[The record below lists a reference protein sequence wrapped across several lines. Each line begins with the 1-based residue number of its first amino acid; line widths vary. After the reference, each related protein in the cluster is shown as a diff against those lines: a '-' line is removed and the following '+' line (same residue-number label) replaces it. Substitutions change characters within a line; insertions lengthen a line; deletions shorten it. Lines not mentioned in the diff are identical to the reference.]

1 MERTKERPDRQRD
14 RSLQRE
20 IGQSLYLL
28 ALTALVS
35 AAFLGLGLLAIW
47 TLD

>member
-1 MERTKERPDRQRD
+1 MEKTKERPDHRD